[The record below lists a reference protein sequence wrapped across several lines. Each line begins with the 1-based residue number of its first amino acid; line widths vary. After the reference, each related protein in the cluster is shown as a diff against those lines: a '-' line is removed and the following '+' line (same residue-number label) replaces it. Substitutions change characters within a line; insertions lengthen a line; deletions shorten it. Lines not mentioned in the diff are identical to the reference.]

1 MRSLPAWRRLR
12 PARAGRARH
21 EGPPTV
27 NHRSRLAAALHAATP
42 LLGLATA
49 LLVLLAAAPA
59 SADRVVLLRVTG
71 EGTVEQR
78 DLIEDQVA
86 AAVRALA
93 HDAVTEAGALQA
105 DTEEVPETANEMRAV
120 AELQNARWVVV
131 PIVHDMGERGYWLR
145 LRVGYAPETRSEELD
160 AEVRRSREEPRLVEL
175 LQAMLRP
182 EGLSEDGLAL
192 AGEDLEA
199 REAERLAADE
209 DAAREAEEA
218 AERERREAE
227 EAAERERREAEE
239 AAERERTEAEREA
252 AEREAWESRDRYG
265 VADGLSMVQVGLGV
279 RPLAFTDDERGDGGV
294 LGTLELRYGRGF
306 EGVPGLELRAGVE
319 LVFGAAN
326 AVGVH
331 VGAAYLASPFTTP
344 IHLGATVE
352 VGVLGVVT
360 GNRSASFSARASA
373 LVAWNFAGSWY
384 LEASLPELQYLTASG
399 GALALG
405 ASVRLGTRF

>member
-1 MRSLPAWRRLR
+1 M
-12 PARAGRARH
+12 
-21 EGPPTV
+21 
-27 NHRSRLAAALHAATP
+27 NHRSRLAAALHPATP
-42 LLGLATA
+42 LLGLAAA

-105 DTEEVPETANEMRAV
+105 DAEEVPETANEMRAV

-199 REAERLAADE
+199 REAER
-209 DAAREAEEA
+209 
-218 AERERREAE
+218 
-227 EAAERERREAEE
+227 
-239 AAERERTEAEREA
+239 
-252 AEREAWESRDRYG
+252 
-265 VADGLSMVQVGLGV
+265 
-279 RPLAFTDDERGDGGV
+279 
-294 LGTLELRYGRGF
+294 
-306 EGVPGLELRAGVE
+306 
-319 LVFGAAN
+319 
-326 AVGVH
+326 
-331 VGAAYLASPFTTP
+331 
-344 IHLGATVE
+344 
-352 VGVLGVVT
+352 
-360 GNRSASFSARASA
+360 
-373 LVAWNFAGSWY
+373 
-384 LEASLPELQYLTASG
+384 
-399 GALALG
+399 
-405 ASVRLGTRF
+405 